1 MKRFGPFFFTFT
13 FFFSL
18 SLSAILGT
26 PRFARADAAS
36 DLQAQIDAHAQEIS
50 QLNQQIAQYE
60 AAIQKADSDKATL
73 QGAISTLNLQQKKV
87 QTQISATQNQIA
99 ATELEIEQLGT
110 GIASAQASID
120 ADQAALAEDIRGI
133 QEADTQPLVAELVSS
148 NTLAETWSDIDAA
161 TQIQGAIR
169 SKVDELA
176 AHKSDLVDTQTATK
190 EKQAA
195 LTAQKNTLTAQQ
207 TSLAQTKRQKTRLL
221 AETNANEA
229 TYQKLLASAKAE
241 LASFSTFA
249 ANAGGAGLLPHE
261 TSCDTWGCYYNQR
274 DVAWGNMPLNGTQY
288 LLKSDGCL
296 VTSMAM
302 VMTHYGY
309 RDVTPVTINADPGNF
324 AAYYPAYLLMTI
336 HVDGMTVT
344 RKAAYINAMLSTGN
358 PVIVGIYAYGGTHY
372 VVLTKR
378 SGGGYLMRDPYV
390 PNGKDIPFSSHYS
403 LNNIF
408 GVRQVVISS

>member
-1 MKRFGPFFFTFT
+1 MKRFGPLFFTLAI
-13 FFFSL
+13 FSAL
-18 SLSAILGT
+18 SVSLGQ
-26 PRFARADAAS
+26 PRFARADTAT
-36 DLQAQIDAHAQEIS
+36 DLQAQITAHTQEIG

-60 AAIQKADSDKATL
+60 AAIKQADSEKQTL
-73 QGAISTLNLQQKKV
+73 QGAINTLNLQQKKV
-87 QTQISATQNQIA
+87 QTQVSATESQIA
-99 ATELEIEQLGT
+99 ATELEIVQLGT
-110 GIASAQASID
+110 GIANAQASID
-120 ADQAALAEDIRGI
+120 ADHAALAEDIRGI

-148 NTLAETWSDIDAA
+148 GTLAETWSDIDAA
-161 TQIQGAIR
+161 TQVQEAIHA
-169 SKVDELA
+169 KIGELA
-176 AHKSDLVDTQTATK
+176 SHKSDLVDTQTATK

-195 LTAQKNTLTAQQ
+195 LTTQKNTLTAEQKSLTQTRQQ
-207 TSLAQTKRQKTRLL
+207 ETRLL
-221 AETNANEA
+221 VETNASEA
-229 TYQKLLASAKAE
+229 TYQKLLANAKAE
-241 LASFSTFA
+241 LASFSAFA
-249 ANAGGAGLLPHE
+249 TNAGGSGLLANQ
-261 TSCDTWGCYYNQR
+261 TSCDSWGCYYNQR
-274 DVAWGNMPLNGTQY
+274 DVAWGNDPLNGTQY
-288 LLKSDGCL
+288 RLKSDGCL

-309 RDVTPVTINADPGNF
+309 RDVTPVTINANPSNF

-336 HVDGMTVT
+336 YVDGMTVT

-378 SGGGYLMRDPYV
+378 SGSGYLMRDPYV